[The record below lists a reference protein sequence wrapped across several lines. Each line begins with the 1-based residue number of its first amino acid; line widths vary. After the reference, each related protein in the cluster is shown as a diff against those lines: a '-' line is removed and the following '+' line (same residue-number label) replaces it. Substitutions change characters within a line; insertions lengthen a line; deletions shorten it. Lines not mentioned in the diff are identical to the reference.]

1 MLKQNVS
8 LDRLE
13 DFEQRRT
20 VNTPLSLE
28 ACRSEGIDP
37 SELLFK
43 PRSAFDDLDL
53 PDYVKDLEYEFYEKR
68 RQETLSMV
76 RKKRELLAKEE
87 HTRSQSGSRTMAS
100 PRFEGDLER
109 AKEKHLKFINKIMAS
124 ETVASEKMTELQRE
138 KARREEMEQRKREEE
153 ILAERKRT
161 EDKHRAE
168 IEAAL
173 HEKDQER
180 NSRRQALKAFKQ
192 TLQEKQE
199 QEEKEKERKRQAE
212 AERQARERERQA
224 KIEQVL
230 SAAQKALQEKE
241 IRLLEKREKDKLR
254 QQRLREQ
261 QDQLRARL
269 SAQGQA
275 AEKKRYQVL
284 ENLQAQLEDR
294 RQEYYRRRQEERMK
308 TERFLA
314 EQRRSLES
322 LRMSSSQRNDRIF
335 KTRETS
341 EKMLEE
347 NRKQILKKSSESDLK
362 VAEQKQKLEQEMEQR
377 RYRDMLK
384 DLKKELNLQRF
395 RRKQDY
401 IAQQAE
407 RRLQE
412 QYRRIDQF
420 GRMKSQ
426 VLNRRLQ
433 LSTENEIKKF
443 SMKES
448 LYQMTVSKKWD
459 FKLLKKIAE
468 EGGSTS
474 KSRPKTQNYTTTN

>member
-1 MLKQNVS
+1 MLKQSVS
-8 LDRLE
+8 VDRLE

-28 ACRSEGIDP
+28 ACHSEGVDP

-53 PDYVKDLEYEFYEKR
+53 PDYVKDLQYEFYEKR
-68 RQETLSMV
+68 RQETLALV
-76 RKKRELLAKEE
+76 RKKREILAKEL
-87 HTRSQSGSRTMAS
+87 HTRSQSGSQTLTS

-138 KARREEMEQRKREEE
+138 KAFREELDRRKREEE
-153 ILAERKRT
+153 VLAERKRT
-161 EDKHRAE
+161 EEKHRAE

-173 HEKDQER
+173 REKDQEK
-180 NSRRQALKAFKQ
+180 NSRRQAFRAFKE
-192 TLQEKQE
+192 TLMEKQT
-199 QEEKEKERKRQAE
+199 QEEKERERKRQAE

-230 SAAQKALQEKE
+230 AAAQKALLEKE
-241 IRLLEKREKDKLR
+241 ARLLEKREKDKLR
-254 QQRLREQ
+254 QQRLKAQ
-261 QDQLRARL
+261 QDQLRLKL

-275 AEKKRYQVL
+275 AEKKRLQVL

-294 RQEYYRRRQEERMK
+294 RQEYYRRRQEERLK

-322 LRMSSSQRNDRIF
+322 LRMSSSQRNDRIS
-335 KTRETS
+335 KTREIS
-341 EKMLEE
+341 ERMLEQS
-347 NRKQILKKSSESDLK
+347 RRHILKKSAESDQK

-384 DLKKELNLQRF
+384 DLKKEMNLQRF

-407 RRLQE
+407 RRLHE

-420 GRMKSQ
+420 GRLKSQ
-426 VLNRRLQ
+426 VINRRLQ

-443 SMKES
+443 AVKES

-459 FKLLKKIAE
+459 FKLLQRIAE
-468 EGGSTS
+468 EGSPAS
-474 KSRPKTQNYTTTN
+474 LRPKTQNYTSN